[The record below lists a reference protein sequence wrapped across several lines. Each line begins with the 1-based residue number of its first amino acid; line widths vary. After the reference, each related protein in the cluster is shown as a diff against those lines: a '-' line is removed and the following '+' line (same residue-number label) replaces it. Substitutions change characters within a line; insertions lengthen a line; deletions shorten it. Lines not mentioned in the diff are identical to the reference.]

1 MARQPSHR
9 REPRRRTARPTGPTA
24 AGPTAAC
31 ARFGCHRPCA
41 GCHRPTIG
49 PVPHCVWRYRPVRR
63 PYCCAWRH
71 PWAWWH
77 RWPWRPGW
85 AWCYRRRRR
94 YRRAVVQQRR
104 GAGQTAERGRGRNH
118 REVSCLNSG
127 VLGRRRTAPIR
138 RLWTTRTD
146 VDKPSFTR
154 AISTVVIHAVDC
166 SRGLCFPWTDFAR
179 HRARSYGAD
188 RSGRTSREV
197 CSVAPAQQWTGNR
210 RLVPITRSGPAVRGA
225 RAAGRRRA
233 ASTGNEREIRE
244 LWLS

>member
-1 MARQPSHR
+1 MARPPLHHR
-9 REPRRRTARPTGPTA
+9 ERSRRTARPTGPTA

-31 ARFGCHRPCA
+31 ARFGRHRRCA
-41 GCHRPTIG
+41 SRRRRPTIG
-49 PVPHCVWRYRPVRR
+49 PAPRCVRRYR
-63 PYCCAWRH
+63 CAWRH
-71 PWAWWH
+71 CWAWRH
-77 RWPWRPGW
+77 RWPWRHRW
-85 AWCYRRRRR
+85 ARCYRRPRR

-104 GAGQTAERGRGRNH
+104 AAGQTAEIGRGRNH
-118 REVSCLNSG
+118 REVSWLNSG

-138 RLWTTRTD
+138 QLCTTRTD
-146 VDKPSFTR
+146 VDKHPFTR
-154 AISTVVIHAVDC
+154 AISMVVIHAVDC